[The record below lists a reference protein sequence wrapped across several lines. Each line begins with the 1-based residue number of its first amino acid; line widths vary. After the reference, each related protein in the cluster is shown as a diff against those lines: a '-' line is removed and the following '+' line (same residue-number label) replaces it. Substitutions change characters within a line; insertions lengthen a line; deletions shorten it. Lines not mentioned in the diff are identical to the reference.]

1 MSNASFPINAKTEN
15 TIILHEKHRT
25 MKDNRKILH
34 TLNKY
39 FINLIKTLKLK
50 KNISCFKIKTL
61 KQ

>member
-34 TLNKY
+34 TLNKH

-50 KNISCFKIKTL
+50 KTSRAL
-61 KQ
+61 KSKP